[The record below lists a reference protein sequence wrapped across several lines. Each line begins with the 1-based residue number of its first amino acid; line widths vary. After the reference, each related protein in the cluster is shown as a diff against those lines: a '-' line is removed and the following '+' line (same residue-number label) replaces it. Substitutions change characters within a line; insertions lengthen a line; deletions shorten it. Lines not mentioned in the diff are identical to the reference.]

1 MTISYIRDFVAI
13 YGHCDNFTTGGPV
26 LKDNKMLHSCN
37 FICATGALD
46 TLQSSHIS
54 AKGGILVFRPTTVTW
69 FRCKAAIFP
78 PKAAYGFLDPLCSII
93 QMYEQWLEQWLIAIR
108 FSRAGKGRRLADKRQ
123 TRDRQPHIWPI
134 NSFYVGLI
142 PEVLVARRKSQR
154 RYKQKTS
161 IILKDNVSDKLDIFY
176 HICFESQRRL
186 QGIQ

>member
-1 MTISYIRDFVAI
+1 MSNFESTEHCSIGLTWHRRLPRRCTFRIKYYFSTIDTCVIHQIHDHQLHSWFRRNI

-26 LKDNKMLHSCN
+26 LKDNKMLHSRN

-108 FSRAGKGRRLADKRQ
+108 FSRAGKGRRLADKPGI
-123 TRDRQPHIWPI
+123 DNPI
-134 NSFYVGLI
+134 SDQST
-142 PEVLVARRKSQR
+142 AS
-154 RYKQKTS
+154 TS
-161 IILKDNVSDKLDIFY
+161 
-176 HICFESQRRL
+176 
-186 QGIQ
+186 G